1 MSNQIEINRYTL
13 DAEKLKLNAYRLLCL
28 FYANME
34 IARTSD
40 PEQPTEAAALL
51 ERQFFAREMTE
62 LLLSI
67 AIGVR
72 VMEDQMLA
80 LATDNEFR
88 VRHLAKRDSVNK
100 TRHCMM
106 FDEMPLREVCNKII
120 HAVVVEPH
128 STEGM
133 GSHQIDENNWQSY
146 AEEKDYSPEK
156 TWDEPE
162 PIKWNHLSG
171 NIRLG
176 GSRGREQWWQLLM
189 VPTFVEAV
197 HELVATAQ

>member
-1 MSNQIEINRYTL
+1 MTSRSPGTYTL

-28 FYANME
+28 FHANVE
-34 IARTSD
+34 ITRTSEPED
-40 PEQPTEAAALL
+40 PKNAAALL
-51 ERQFFAREMTE
+51 QRQFFAREMTE

-72 VMEDQMLA
+72 VMDDLMLS
-80 LATDNEFR
+80 LEPDTPLRINYLR
-88 VRHLAKRDSVNK
+88 KRDQINK

-106 FDEMPLREVCNKII
+106 FDVMPLREVCNKII

-133 GSHQIDENNWQSY
+133 GSHQIDEYNWQG
-146 AEEKDYSPEK
+146 YSEAMGQVPDED
-156 TWDEPE
+156 WPEPE
-162 PIKWNHLSG
+162 QIKWSHLSG

-176 GSRGREQWWQLLM
+176 GSRGKDQWWQLLM
-189 VPTFVEAV
+189 VPEFVEAV
-197 HELVATAQ
+197 YELVAADA